1 MKLSC
6 VLPGH
11 LATMLVKMPGKSSNV
26 YYNSVPAF
34 MILRAKHIKNLVKKV
49 LMDKLTKKK

>member
-11 LATMLVKMPGKSSNV
+11 LATMLVKMPEKSSNV
-26 YYNSVPAF
+26 NHNSVPAF
-34 MILRAKHIKNLVKKV
+34 MI
-49 LMDKLTKKK
+49 

>member
-11 LATMLVKMPGKSSNV
+11 LATILVKIPEKSSNV
-26 YYNSVPAF
+26 YHEFGPSIYD
-34 MILRAKHIKNLVKKV
+34 LYV
-49 LMDKLTKKK
+49 LSTLKI

>member
-11 LATMLVKMPGKSSNV
+11 LATMLVKIPEKSSNV
-26 YYNSVPAF
+26 C
-34 MILRAKHIKNLVKKV
+34 HIYDLNV
-49 LMDKLTKKK
+49 LSTLKI

>member
-11 LATMLVKMPGKSSNV
+11 LLVKMPENSSNV
-26 YYNSVPAF
+26 YHNSVPAF
-34 MILRAKHIKNLVKKV
+34 MICIAEHTKNLVKKV
-49 LMDKLTKKK
+49 LMNKLT